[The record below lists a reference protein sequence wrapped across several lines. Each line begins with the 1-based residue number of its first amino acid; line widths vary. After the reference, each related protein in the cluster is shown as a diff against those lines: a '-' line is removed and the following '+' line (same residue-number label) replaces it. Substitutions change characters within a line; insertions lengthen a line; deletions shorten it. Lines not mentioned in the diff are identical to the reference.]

1 MYEIE
6 KMLLDGRTIF
16 PMKKISGE
24 VCGATGRNLN
34 NSPKYISR
42 GEAGFIGNVATKN
55 ETLIFFEGVI
65 ATIQAEQQGFDNVIG
80 FMNEDVF
87 TDETIAY
94 LKKQNKRVILFFDQ
108 DSVGR
113 KTAYEVSDKMKN
125 SGISVKVFETDVAI
139 DMQEYL
145 AQGHSVQEIIV
156 E

>member
-94 LKKQNKRVILFFDQ
+94 
-108 DSVGR
+108 
-113 KTAYEVSDKMKN
+113 
-125 SGISVKVFETDVAI
+125 
-139 DMQEYL
+139 
-145 AQGHSVQEIIV
+145 
-156 E
+156 